1 MTAANPKPDAIAPL
15 ADAITAS
22 AASDPPGPTWPIAM
36 VVFTMA
42 YAAYVLVSLILGI
55 SLKLK
60 VLIVLI
66 TGFVPTGVANPSLW
80 RLESTLSLLYPLLVL
95 AVIAPAIGLWRRRRW
110 ALWVLGSWAVA
121 NLLFML
127 GQVVIVIGMSMFS
140 SSIMNWLLWRG
151 PSFLWSTWLPA
162 FVIIW
167 ISRPTIRRQFGQ
179 WVNGTLPIPR
189 PTWAVV
195 IGWLSIFHAVL
206 GMIDI
211 ASRVAHAAVQVVVP
225 VGGSLYNSLPVG
237 ASLADWLQWIW
248 RVVND
253 LLPCL
258 ALAALAVPAIAL
270 LKRRP
275 NAARLHVIG
284 AAIVLVSVLAEPIV
298 DVWQGFQFG
307 HYWGPS
313 VRSIIRDLI
322 PTIYPLFLLIWFL
335 RPEVKRKVAQWR
347 EPDTPD
353 IMQAANERG

>member
-1 MTAANPKPDAIAPL
+1 MTGANPQPDATAPP
-15 ADAITAS
+15 AEAITTP
-22 AASDPPGPTWPIAM
+22 AAPDPAGPIWPITLAVFAM
-36 VVFTMA
+36 AHVA
-42 YAAYVLVSLILGI
+42 YTLVRLILGI

-60 VLIVLI
+60 VLIALI

-80 RLESTLSLLYPLLVL
+80 RLVSTLSLLYTLLGL
-95 AVIAPAIGLWRRRRW
+95 TVIVPAIGLWRRRRW

-121 NLLFML
+121 NLLFVL
-127 GQVVIVIGMSMFS
+127 GQVVIGMSMFS
-140 SSIMNWLLWRG
+140 TSIMNWLLWRG

-189 PTWAVV
+189 PTWAVA
-195 IGWLSIFHAVL
+195 IAWLSMFHAVM
-206 GMIDI
+206 GMIDV

-225 VGGSLYNSLPVG
+225 VDGSLYNSLPVG
-237 ASLADWLQWIW
+237 ASLADWLEWIW
-248 RVVND
+248 RVVSD

-284 AAIVLVSVLAEPIV
+284 AAIVLVSVLAGPIV
-298 DVWQGFQFG
+298 NVWQGFQFD

-313 VRSIIRDLI
+313 VRSIISDLI
-322 PTIYPLFLLIWFL
+322 PTIYPLFLLFWFL
-335 RPEVKRKVAQWR
+335 RPGVKREVARWR
-347 EPDTPD
+347 EPGGPAIIPAED
-353 IMQAANERG
+353 ERGC